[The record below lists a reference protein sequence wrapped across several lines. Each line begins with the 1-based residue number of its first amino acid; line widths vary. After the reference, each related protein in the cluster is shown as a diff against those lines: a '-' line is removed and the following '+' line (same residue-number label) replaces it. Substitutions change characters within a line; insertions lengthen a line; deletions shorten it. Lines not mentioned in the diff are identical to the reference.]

1 MKQDIGSGI
10 LEGKNAMV
18 LGHAK
23 VEIRNQKIKKLGQAG
38 FNKKKKILLKKIKM
52 L

>member
-23 VEIRNQKIKKLGQAG
+23 VEIRNQKYYKLGQLVPIR
-38 FNKKKKILLKKIKM
+38 KRKC
-52 L
+52 